1 MSRSI
6 QLTNDSGVYTALG
19 EILRRSKWLYLYFA
33 YQWDIY
39 ILISRTGS
47 RNSTDVPAVSVAT
60 KLKVYV
66 MILKKI
72 NIQSTLV
79 ICL

>member
-1 MSRSI
+1 MVI
-6 QLTNDSGVYTALG
+6 LVLG
-19 EILRRSKWLYLYFA
+19 LSMRH
-33 YQWDIY
+33 Y
-39 ILISRTGS
+39 ILISRASS